1 MNVFI
6 GSGSFVFVSV
16 LFLLWLIFCSVE
28 VWCYVGIVFVGVM
41 FVEDFYVFLVS
52 GEGIGNVGIGLVLFD
67 DQQW

>member
-67 DQQW
+67 D